1 MRYLSASDQPLG
13 STRTLLKENA
23 DGGPSGA
30 TASTVRRTVL
40 PGGLRVITETM
51 PGARSAT
58 LGLWTKVGSRDESP
72 SLSGATHFL
81 EHLLFKGTRRRTA
94 LDISAEL
101 DAVGGEL
108 NAFTGKEYTCYHAR
122 VLDADVPLAI
132 DVICDMVAS
141 SLIPEHEVVAER
153 NVILEEIA
161 MHDDDP
167 DDVVHDAFVETL
179 YGGQTPLGRSITGTV
194 DSIHALTRRQITG
207 YYVRRYTA
215 DNLVF
220 AAAGAVDH
228 NRVVRL
234 VRKAFEQAGALGDPA
249 RPPAGPRA
257 PGTPIKA
264 YAGRSLIE
272 RPMEQSTFVLGMPSF
287 ARNDPRR
294 FALGVV
300 NSVLGGGT
308 SSRLFQEVR
317 ETRGLAY
324 TIYSFTSQHVD
335 AGYFAVA
342 GGCMPNKLP
351 EVLDICRDVLA
362 RVVDDGLTA
371 EELTRGKGQMRG
383 SLVMGLEDSSA
394 RMTRIGK
401 SELVPGGL
409 LGTDETLALIDAVT
423 LDDVRAAAAA
433 VLTGAETLAVVGPAK
448 ALSKLP

>member
-1 MRYLSASDQPLG
+1 MRYLTAADQPLG

-30 TASTVRRTVL
+30 LASTVRRTVL

-58 LGLWTKVGSRDESP
+58 LGLWTKVGSRDESR

-81 EHLLFKGTRRRTA
+81 EHLLFKGTKRRTA
-94 LDISAEL
+94 LDISVEL

-108 NAFTGKEYTCYHAR
+108 NAFTGKEFTCYHAR

-132 DVICDMVAS
+132 DVLCDMVAAS
-141 SLIPEHEVVAER
+141 VIPEHEVAAER

-167 DDVVHDAFVETL
+167 DDVVHDAFVETM
-179 YGGQTPLGRSITGTV
+179 YGDSPLGRSITGSV
-194 DSIHALTRRQITG
+194 DSINALTRRQITG
-207 YYVRRYTA
+207 YYARRYTA

-228 NRVVRL
+228 NRIVKL
-234 VRKAFEQAGALGDPA
+234 VRKAFEQADALGEPS
-249 RPPAGPRA
+249 RGPAGPRVA
-257 PGTPIKA
+257 GVPARTFAGT
-264 YAGRSLIE
+264 SLIE
-272 RPMEQSTFVLGMPSF
+272 RPMEQSTFVLGMQSF

-300 NSVLGGGT
+300 NAVVGGST

-317 ETRGLAY
+317 ERRGLAY

-335 AGYFAVA
+335 AGYFALA
-342 GGCMPNKLP
+342 GGCMPKNLAG
-351 EVLDICRDVLA
+351 VLEICRDELSK
-362 RVVDDGLTA
+362 VVDHGIDPD
-371 EELTRGKGQMRG
+371 ELARGKGQMRG
-383 SLVMGLEDSSA
+383 SIVMGLEDSSA

-409 LGTDETLALIDAVT
+409 LGIDETLGMIDAVT
-423 LDDVRAAAAA
+423 LDDVRAAAAT
-433 VLTGAETLAVVGPAK
+433 VLTGDQTLAVVGPAK
-448 ALSKLP
+448 ALSTLS